1 MNIIFRFKVQLLE
14 LKMSTVV
21 SASVRRASV
30 ELEFESTEP
39 NSSATIKSTGA
50 GKRYSRSNT
59 LEEKRKMRS
68 ERKKR
73 RKSRIKA
80 VEAHL
85 SQEKALRTKAE
96 MCYIEI
102 CLERGS
108 FNRERRVWHVRGHCI
123 GHAQAPRER

>member
-1 MNIIFRFKVQLLE
+1 MA
-14 LKMSTVV
+14 T
-21 SASVRRASV
+21 V
-30 ELEFESTEP
+30 ELESPLP
-39 NSSATIKSTGA
+39 NSSATMNSTGA

-85 SQEKALRTKAE
+85 SQEKALRNKAE
-96 MCYIEI
+96 KNVVLCISTSLIYK
-102 CLERGS
+102 
-108 FNRERRVWHVRGHCI
+108 RVTYT
-123 GHAQAPRER
+123 